1 MNGNYA
7 YLELHLNDV
16 LLEAV
21 AFLKYGAARIQ
32 LTRVKTTRR
41 QRATKSF
48 NGSTQ

>member
-1 MNGNYA
+1 MNENYA

-16 LLEAV
+16 PLEAV
-21 AFLKYGAARIQ
+21 MFLKYDAVRIQ

-48 NGSTQ
+48 NRSTQ